1 MKKGKIHT
9 WFAEVDARIKA
20 WFKALRAWREAVK
33 ARVRACREKQTAE
46 YGEVEANSKRITI
59 ESVTSN
65 FLDVWGFGNKNIF
78 VTLKHLFWRPGFMM
92 RDYLEGRRGRLM
104 QPVMMLVVLTL
115 GLMLLGKILPVE
127 IMPRESATLHFPEAR
142 AQLDGSNPDDAKT
155 LQLLNAV
162 EQFSMYM
169 EKIRQWEEEHP
180 DFGLLFKFSIT
191 MLLMWLLFRKVGDKT
206 YNFAEIMTVVCY
218 AICQLQVI
226 SIVWLLCTAWWHPQ
240 ISFNPFIFPFYI
252 AHIVF
257 FIDFQ
262 QLFQRRWWS
271 TLWRTIVA
279 LFFVF

>member
-9 WFAEVDARIKA
+9 WLEAVQAWMEALRERMKGLWTRIM
-20 WFKALRAWREAVK
+20 ALRAR
-33 ARVRACREKQTAE
+33 QTAE
-46 YGEVEANSKRITI
+46 YGEVEATSKRITM
-59 ESVTSN
+59 ESVTKN

-78 VTLKHLFWRPGFMM
+78 VTAWHLIWRPGFMM
-92 RDYLEGRRGRLM
+92 RDYLEGRRGRLQ

-115 GLMLLGKILPVE
+115 GLMLLVNILPIEVV
-127 IMPRESATLHFPEAR
+127 PRESHVSDFAAAR
-142 AQLDGSNPDDAKT
+142 AQVSGTAPEDRLILHT
-155 LQLLNAV
+155 LNA
-162 EQFSMYM
+162 M
-169 EKIRQWEEEHP
+169 EGMSKYAEKLHAWEEENP
-180 DFGLLFKFSIT
+180 DFGLIVKFSISI
-191 MLLMWLLFRKVGDKT
+191 LLTWLLFRKTKDKT

-218 AICQLQVI
+218 ALCQFQII

-252 AHIVF
+252 VHIVY

-279 LFFVF
+279 LFFVL

>member
-1 MKKGKIHT
+1 MKKGKISEF
-9 WFAEVDARIKA
+9 FAVVRKLLEK
-20 WFKALRAWREAVK
+20 LRTLI
-33 ARVRACREKQTAE
+33 RVRFSEFRTHQTAE
-46 YGEVEANSKRITI
+46 YGEVEANSKRITM

-65 FLDVWGFGNKNIF
+65 FLEVWGFGNKNIF
-78 VTLKHLFWRPGFMM
+78 VTIGHLFWRPGYMM

-127 IMPRESATLHFPEAR
+127 IMPRESATLHFSEAR
-142 AQLDGSNPDDAKT
+142 AQLDSTNPNDAET

-162 EQFSMYM
+162 EQFSIFM
-169 EKIRQWEEEHP
+169 ENIHRWEEEHP

-191 MLLMWLLFRKVGDKT
+191 MLLMWLLFRKAKEKT

-279 LFFVF
+279 LIFVF

>member
-9 WFAEVDARIKA
+9 WWEAMRERMK
-20 WFKALRAWREAVK
+20 AWRE
-33 ARVRACREKQTAE
+33 RQTQE
-46 YGEVEANSKRITI
+46 YGEVEATSKRITI

-78 VTLKHLFWRPGFMM
+78 ITLKHLFWRPGFMM
-92 RDYLEGRRGRLM
+92 RDYLEGRRGRIM

-115 GLMLLGKILPVE
+115 GLMLLVEILPVE
-127 IMPRESATLHFPEAR
+127 VVPRDSMVMQFTAAR
-142 AQLDGSNPDDAKT
+142 ARITGTEPGDKEALELINTAENISVYIEKLHKWEDA
-155 LQLLNAV
+155 
-162 EQFSMYM
+162 
-169 EKIRQWEEEHP
+169 HP
-180 DFGLLFKFSIT
+180 DFGLLLQFSWTI
-191 MLLMWLLFRKVGDKT
+191 LLLWLLFRKTEDKT

-218 AICQLQVI
+218 ALCQLQAI

-240 ISFNPFIFPFYI
+240 ISFHPFIFSYWI

-271 TLWRTIVA
+271 TLWRTAIA
-279 LFFVF
+279 LAF

>member
-1 MKKGKIHT
+1 MKKGKIHKWWQALRERMKT
-9 WFAEVDARIKA
+9 LKERM
-20 WFKALRAWREAVK
+20 KALRA
-33 ARVRACREKQTAE
+33 KQTAG
-46 YGEVEANSKRITI
+46 YGEVEANSKRITM

-65 FLDVWGFGNKNIF
+65 FLEVWGFGNKNIF
-78 VTLKHLFWRPGFMM
+78 VTIGHLFWRPGYMM

-115 GLMLLGKILPVE
+115 GLMLFGEILPVE
-127 IMPRESATLHFPEAR
+127 IIPNEPAGLYFPTAH
-142 AQLDGSNPDDAKT
+142 AQLDSTNPDDAKT
-155 LQLLNAV
+155 LQFINAI
-162 EQFSMYM
+162 EQFSMYV
-169 EKIRQWEEEHP
+169 ENIRRWEEEHP

>member
-1 MKKGKIHT
+1 MG
-9 WFAEVDARIKA
+9 A
-20 WFKALRAWREAVK
+20 REAIPFMNDD
-33 ARVRACREKQTAE
+33 A
-46 YGEVEANSKRITI
+46 KRTF
-59 ESVTSN
+59 S
-65 FLDVWGFGNKNIF
+65 
-78 VTLKHLFWRPGFMM
+78 HLFLRPGYMM

-127 IMPRESATLHFPEAR
+127 IMPRESATLHFSEAR
-142 AQLDGSNPDDAKT
+142 AQLDSTNPNDAET

-162 EQFSMYM
+162 EQFSIFM
-169 EKIRQWEEEHP
+169 ENIHRWEEEHP

-191 MLLMWLLFRKVGDKT
+191 MLLMWLLFRKAKYKT

-226 SIVWLLCTAWWHPQ
+226 SIVWLLSTAWWHPQ

-279 LFFVF
+279 LIFVF

>member
-1 MKKGKIHT
+1 MKKGKIHKWWQALRERMKT
-9 WFAEVDARIKA
+9 LKERM
-20 WFKALRAWREAVK
+20 KALRA
-33 ARVRACREKQTAE
+33 KQTAG
-46 YGEVEANSKRITI
+46 YGEVEANSKRITM

-65 FLDVWGFGNKNIF
+65 FLEVWGFGNKNIF
-78 VTLKHLFWRPGFMM
+78 VTIGHLFWRPGYMM

-127 IMPRESATLHFPEAR
+127 IMPRESATLHFSEAH
-142 AQLDGSNPDDAKT
+142 AQLDSTNPDDAKT
-155 LQLLNAV
+155 LQLLNSV

-169 EKIRQWEEEHP
+169 ENIRRWEEEHP

>member
-1 MKKGKIHT
+1 MKKGKISEF
-9 WFAEVDARIKA
+9 FAVVRKLLEK
-20 WFKALRAWREAVK
+20 LRTLIC
-33 ARVRACREKQTAE
+33 VRFSEFRTHQTAE
-46 YGEVEANSKRITI
+46 YGEVEANSKRITM

-65 FLDVWGFGNKNIF
+65 FLEVWGFGNKNIF
-78 VTLKHLFWRPGFMM
+78 VTTGHLFWRPGYMM

-127 IMPRESATLHFPEAR
+127 IMPRESATLHFSEAR
-142 AQLDGSNPDDAKT
+142 AQLDSTNPNDAET
-155 LQLLNAV
+155 LQLLNAM

-191 MLLMWLLFRKVGDKT
+191 MLLMWLLFRKAKDKT

-226 SIVWLLCTAWWHPQ
+226 SIVWLLSTAWWHPQ

-279 LFFVF
+279 LIFVF